1 MNVSAVDRRDLLI
14 LVCGTILLG
23 AIPYVF
29 SNYWQHIAVLT
40 LLFVYLCSAWNLV
53 GGYAGAFSFAHPL
66 YFAAGGYA
74 AAYFG
79 INYKWS
85 PWVGMLVGIPLAV
98 LLGLAIDAVTT
109 RFRLPMLS
117 YALATMAFAHMG
129 MFVVRS
135 IPALGGI
142 NGLYIIPGKSGLW
155 QFQFDEKAPYFYLIL
170 VAAVGVTLFVWR
182 FQRSKLGMEARAV
195 RDNERAAKAIGV
207 NALSTR
213 LRVTAASAALTAA
226 GGTFYG
232 QFALYVDPASFLSPQ
247 LFIQVI
253 LFTAVGGMG
262 TLWGPV
268 LGALLLVPVGEIIRS
283 TVSTQYSGAHT
294 LIYGVVFV
302 VVILLMPHGI
312 VGALQRFRQHRRRDR
327 RHVAALSISRS
338 P

>member
-1 MNVSAVDRRDLLI
+1 MNASMNASVRDRRDLII
-14 LVCGTILLG
+14 LGVGAVLLS
-23 AIPYVF
+23 AIPHVF

-74 AAYFG
+74 AAYFA

-85 PWVGMLVGIPLAV
+85 PWLGMLVGIPVAV
-98 LLGLAIDAVTT
+98 LLGLVIDAVTT

-129 MFVVRS
+129 MFIVRS
-135 IPALGGI
+135 MPALGGI
-142 NGLYIIPGKSGLW
+142 NGLYIVPSETGFW
-155 QFQFDEKAPYFYLIL
+155 EFQFEGKAPYFYLIL
-170 VAAVGVTLFVWR
+170 VAAIGVTLLVWW
-182 FQRSKLGMEARAV
+182 FERSRLGMGARAV
-195 RDNERAAKAIGV
+195 RDNERAASAIGV
-207 NALSTR
+207 SALSTR
-213 LRVTAASAALTAA
+213 LRVTAVSAALTAA

-232 QFALYVDPASFLSPQ
+232 QFSLYVDPASFLSPH
-247 LFIQVI
+247 LFIQII

-294 LIYGVVFV
+294 LIYGLVFV
-302 VVILLMPHGI
+302 IVILSMPHGI
-312 VGALQRFRQHRRRDR
+312 VGALRRFRRHRGQ
-327 RHVAALSISRS
+327 
-338 P
+338 